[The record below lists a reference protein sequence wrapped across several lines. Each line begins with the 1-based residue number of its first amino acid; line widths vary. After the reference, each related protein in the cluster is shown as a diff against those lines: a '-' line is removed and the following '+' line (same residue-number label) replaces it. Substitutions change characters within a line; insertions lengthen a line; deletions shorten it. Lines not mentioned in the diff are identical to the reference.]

1 VRATPGHVVPTPW
14 LPAPHSGTITEIV
27 EIAHARDIAERCL
40 DGARAQDGTPLVWH
54 IARVAAAAPPE
65 ARAVAWLLPV
75 VERGAASEH
84 ELLAAGLTNDELR
97 ALRLL
102 ARPFHAELI
111 ARASGLSGSLARAV
125 LTAGE
130 RHRLVLN

>member
-1 VRATPGHVVPTPW
+1 VQVVHAPW
-14 LPAPHSGTITEIV
+14 QSGDRLGDDGAIV
-27 EIAHARDIAERCL
+27 EIADARDIAERRL
-40 DGARAQDGTPLVWH
+40 DGARAPDGMPLLWH
-54 IARVAAAAPPE
+54 AARVAAAAPRE

-75 VERGAASEH
+75 IENGAASEH
-84 ELLAAGLTNDELR
+84 ELLVAGLTADELR

-102 ARPFHAELI
+102 ARPFHVELI

-130 RHRLVLN
+130 RHRVALN

>member
-1 VRATPGHVVPTPW
+1 
-14 LPAPHSGTITEIV
+14 V
-27 EIAHARDIAERCL
+27 EIADARDIAERRL
-40 DGARAQDGTPLVWH
+40 DGARAPDGTPLLWH
-54 IARVAAAAPPE
+54 AAQVAAAAPQE

-84 ELLAAGLTNDELR
+84 ELLAAGLTTDELR

-102 ARPFHAELI
+102 VRPFHVELI
-111 ARASGLSGSLARAV
+111 ARASGPSGSLARAV

-130 RHRLVLN
+130 RHRVVLNRAGNTAIAVPT

>member
-1 VRATPGHVVPTPW
+1 VACRSRRRCRAAG
-14 LPAPHSGTITEIV
+14 G
-27 EIAHARDIAERCL
+27 
-40 DGARAQDGTPLVWH
+40 
-54 IARVAAAAPPE
+54 

-84 ELLAAGLTNDELR
+84 ELLAAGLTTDELR

-102 ARPFHAELI
+102 ARPFHVELI
-111 ARASGLSGSLARAV
+111 ARASGRSGSLARAV

-130 RHRLVLN
+130 RHPAVLN

>member
-1 VRATPGHVVPTPW
+1 MPLLW
-14 LPAPHSGTITEIV
+14 
-27 EIAHARDIAERCL
+27 HA
-40 DGARAQDGTPLVWH
+40 
-54 IARVAAAAPPE
+54 ARVAAAAPRE

-75 VERGAASEH
+75 IENGAASEH
-84 ELLAAGLTNDELR
+84 ELLVAGLTADELR

-102 ARPFHAELI
+102 ARPFHVELI

-130 RHRLVLN
+130 RHRVALN

>member
-1 VRATPGHVVPTPW
+1 MVQVVHAPW
-14 LPAPHSGTITEIV
+14 QSGDRLGDDGAIV
-27 EIAHARDIAERCL
+27 EIADARDIAEHRL
-40 DGARAQDGTPLVWH
+40 DGARAPDGTPLLWH
-54 IARVAAAAPPE
+54 VARVAAAAPRE

-84 ELLAAGLTNDELR
+84 ELLAAGLTTDELR

-102 ARPFHAELI
+102 ARPFHGELI

-130 RHRLVLN
+130 RHRVVLN